1 MQEHLQTQSQLF
13 RVRRIMFVQV
23 SNLSHVLSLQH
34 YIKLFFLHDDL
45 QSPLALVG
53 ILATYSLGTSFAAAS
68 ISKDT
73 TNSSNAE
80 LTDKY
85 THEAPSI
92 QTAVE
97 SIEVVRTRGS
107 RLTVG
112 ESFAP
117 QMGAISISKQNRSLR
132 LATSCARK

>member
-1 MQEHLQTQSQLF
+1 
-13 RVRRIMFVQV
+13 
-23 SNLSHVLSLQH
+23 
-34 YIKLFFLHDDL
+34 L

-53 ILATYSLGTSFAAAS
+53 ILATYNLGTSFAAAS

-73 TNSSNAE
+73 TNSSIAE

-85 THEAPSI
+85 THEARSA